1 MEGRKVRL
9 QIWDTAGQER
19 FHNVTRTYFRGASA
33 VLLVYDICDR
43 ESFDWLVK
51 WRDQVVE
58 YAGDVSS
65 VVLAVVGNKCDRN
78 DDRQVTEEEGRRAA
92 QTLGVHLFFET
103 SAKAGININELFE
116 AVAREAVK
124 KIPQTKAGAEEIKID
139 ADASKAQQADPCGGC
154 GGGMAAQSKPQA
166 I

>member
-1 MEGRKVRL
+1 M

-19 FHNVTRTYFRGASA
+19 FHNVTRTYFRGAAA

-58 YAGDVSS
+58 YTGDMSS
-65 VVLAVVGNKCDRN
+65 VVLAVVGNKGDRE
-78 DDRQVTEEEGRRAA
+78 DERQVSEEEGRKMAEK
-92 QTLGVHLFFET
+92 LGVHLFFET
-103 SAKAGININELFE
+103 SAKSGLNVNELFNAVAKE
-116 AVAREAVK
+116 AVSKVPSQSKQSMEQEDAKLRLDRAQKAEN
-124 KIPQTKAGAEEIKID
+124 QTGCAA
-139 ADASKAQQADPCGGC
+139 C
-154 GGGMAAQSKPQA
+154 GGGPAPSGSGQG